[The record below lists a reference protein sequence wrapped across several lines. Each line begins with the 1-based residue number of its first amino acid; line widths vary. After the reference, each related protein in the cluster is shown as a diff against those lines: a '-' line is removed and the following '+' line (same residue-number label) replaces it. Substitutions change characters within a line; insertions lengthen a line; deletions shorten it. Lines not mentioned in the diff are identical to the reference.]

1 MKRAYW
7 IVLVIVAVLAIGSW
21 RYAFDM
27 GLHGYRDAS
36 QLGALGGIA
45 LTVGLLL
52 LILVP
57 LVRGSRVSS
66 GSWLPLRVL
75 GVWTA
80 QLRKWV
86 ETKERDQGRS

>member
-7 IVLVIVAVLAIGSW
+7 IVLIIVAVLAIGSW

-36 QLGALGGIA
+36 NIGGIGGVV
-45 LTVGLLL
+45 LTASLLF
-52 LILVP
+52 LIIVP
-57 LVRGSRVSS
+57 LVRGARVSS
-66 GSWLPLRVL
+66 NSWLPLRVL
-75 GVWTA
+75 GVWTG

-86 ETKERDQGRS
+86 ETKERDQGRP

>member
-7 IVLVIVAVLAIGSW
+7 IALVIVAVLAIGSW

-36 QLGALGGIA
+36 NIGAIGGSV
-45 LTVGLLL
+45 LTAALLL
-52 LILVP
+52 LIIVP
-57 LVRGSRVSS
+57 LVRGSRVGSD
-66 GSWLPLRVL
+66 SWLPLRVL